1 MSEFKKGIS
10 NEETRK
16 LKEWEPGRYAQL
28 KLWIKH
34 LETAFDFNS
43 LATPVLQSPKRLFSE
58 FVPKVVPQ
66 DIITEVEYQEVRV
79 AWAHPRGL
87 KFLLFYEIQISEFPN
102 FAQFDTF
109 ITYDPFYVFV
119 NLANGVTYYFRL
131 RVVTKDGL
139 FGPWSDTV
147 AVTLPF
153 TQGFGFFDGQEYETA
168 IISGDQF
175 NRIFNQTYNAIGGS
189 IIYSICYEV
198 ENFAVPLETRPSQ
211 FDCEFRWVVD
221 DEQIGQIFYTTTFGS
236 DILGEDI
243 NVRTADIGGPG
254 DSLILPSPFF
264 LDRRGTFRQ
273 KLHTITPGTHEI
285 SLEARL
291 PITNLDRFYRPVSG
305 MHPTPNDWIVV
316 SGGPFVYGNEGN
328 LGYPETAA
336 RIRLKNFSIFEVLV
350 DDFTNESGQ

>member
-16 LKEWEPGRYAQL
+16 LKSWEPGRFSQL

-66 DIITEVEYQEVRV
+66 DIATEVEYKEVRV

-87 KFLLFYEIQISEFPN
+87 KFLLFYEIQISEFSN

-119 NLANGVTYYFRL
+119 NLANGLTYYFRL

-139 FGPWSDTV
+139 FGPWSDTI

-168 IISGDQF
+168 ILSGDQF
-175 NRIFNQTYNAIGGS
+175 NRLFSQTYNAIGGGV
-189 IIYSICYEV
+189 IYSICYEV
-198 ENFAVPLETRPSQ
+198 ENFSVPQDVTQ

-221 DEQIGQIFYTTTFGS
+221 DEQIGQVFYTTTFGS
-236 DILGEDI
+236 DVTGDSI
-243 NVRTADIGGPG
+243 NVVTADIGGPG
-254 DSLILPSPFF
+254 DSLIIQPPFF

-273 KLHTITPGTHEI
+273 KLHTLTAGTHEI
-285 SLEARL
+285 GLEARL
-291 PITNLDRFYRPVSG
+291 PITTLNRFYQPIAG
-305 MHPTPNDWIVV
+305 MHPTPNDWITL
-316 SGGPFVYGNEGN
+316 SGNIIYGAIGDVGE
-328 LGYPETAA
+328 PETGA

-350 DDFTNESGQ
+350 DAFTNESGQ